1 MNFDIKFMNKT
12 IYLNI
17 IIIII
22 IIIIIK
28 IKGLFGFDKKGKL
41 IFNIYHIISY

>member
-12 IYLNI
+12 IYLN
-17 IIIII
+17 IIII